1 MQVNPEATIEVLLYK
16 GFDDLLEDASHID
29 FGVDLHA
36 LGDENE
42 LHLTVFADPEPD
54 HGGFI

>member
-1 MQVNPEATIEVLLYK
+1 MLYK

-29 FGVDLHA
+29 FGVDLDA

>member
-1 MQVNPEATIEVLLYK
+1 MLYK

-29 FGVDLHA
+29 FGVDLDA

-54 HGGFI
+54 HAGFI